1 VIHVNGRDD
10 DFLDESVDA
19 LLTRLGI
26 EPRGI
31 AVALDGEIVR
41 RSVWSSTIVLD
52 ESSVE
57 IVTAAA
63 GG

>member
-1 VIHVNGRDD
+1 VIRVNGADD
-10 DFLDESVDA
+10 A
-19 LLTRLGI
+19 YLGETVADILSRRAI

-31 AVALDGEIVR
+31 AVAIDGEIVR
-41 RSVWSSTIVLD
+41 RSEWTSTLIPD
-52 ESSVE
+52 GATIE

>member
-1 VIHVNGRDD
+1 VIRVNGVDD
-10 DFLDESVDA
+10 PFLGETVADILV
-19 LLTRLGI
+19 RRGI

-31 AVALDGEIVR
+31 AVALDGEVVR
-41 RSVWSSTIVLD
+41 RSEWASTSIPD
-52 ESSVE
+52 GASVE

>member
-1 VIHVNGRDD
+1 VIRVNGS
-10 DFLDESVDA
+10 DEPFVEETVGD
-19 LLTRLGI
+19 LLRRHNI

-31 AVALDGEIVR
+31 AVAVDGEVIR
-41 RSVWSSTIVLD
+41 RGAWSETPLHD
-52 ESSVE
+52 GAQVE

>member
-1 VIHVNGRDD
+1 VIRVNGVDEP
-10 DFLDESVDA
+10 FLDESVEQ
-19 LLTRLGI
+19 LLSRRGI

-31 AVALDGEIVR
+31 AVALDGEVIR
-41 RSVWSSTIVLD
+41 RGMWDDTKLHDGVQ
-52 ESSVE
+52 VE